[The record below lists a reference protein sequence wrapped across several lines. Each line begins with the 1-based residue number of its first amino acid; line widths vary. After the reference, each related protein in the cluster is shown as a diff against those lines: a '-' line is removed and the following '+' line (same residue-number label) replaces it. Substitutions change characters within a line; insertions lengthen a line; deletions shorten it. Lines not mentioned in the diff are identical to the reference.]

1 MTSPANTRPA
11 PRVALDI
18 GTIEGADDGAVESF
32 KGIRFA
38 APPTGDWRWRAP
50 RPAQPWTGVQQTTR
64 FGADCMQT
72 PFAEDMAP
80 LTTQPAEDCLFL
92 NAWRPAGAGAGASLP
107 VVVWIYGGG
116 FVNGG
121 ASPAVYHGESFAKN
135 GVVFVSFNYRIGH
148 FGYFAF
154 PELTRLDAD
163 HGLLGNYGHMDQLEA
178 LRWIQRNIAAF
189 GGNPN
194 NITVIGESAGGASV
208 VALMTSP
215 LAAGLLHKAIV
226 MSGGG
231 RGLLDGNRLVSEDTA
246 RIASGETLGSRLA
259 RRHDIGGDG
268 RAALSA
274 LRALPAEALAQRLSI
289 PTLERSRDV
298 FSGQMLDG
306 RIIVDASAALT
317 SGQWAKVPVI
327 TGTTVNEVGN
337 LAAATKQDAWAHFGP
352 DASAA
357 EAAYDTNR
365 RSSLAE
371 INANIGMD
379 RKMHEPARFLA
390 GVVGGQGL
398 PAYLYRFSYVASSA
412 RERWQDGAPHASD
425 IPYFLGRL
433 SAPYGRSADEQ
444 DRDVARIAH
453 QYVVNFARHGDPNG
467 AGLPR
472 WEVFAQNSGRLFD
485 FAADG
490 RPRMGADPL
499 KARLDLAT
507 RRAEQA

>member
-1 MTSPANTRPA
+1 MTSPASARPA
-11 PRVALDI
+11 PRVTLDV
-18 GTIEGADDGAVESF
+18 GTIEGAEDGGVESF

-50 RPAQPWTGVQQTTR
+50 RPVQPWTGVQQATR

-72 PFAEDMAP
+72 PFAEDLAP
-80 LTTQPAEDCLFL
+80 LATQPAEDCLFL
-92 NAWRPAGAGAGASLP
+92 NAWRPAGAGAGADLP

-121 ASPAVYHGESFAKN
+121 ASPAVYHGDSFAKY

-178 LRWIQRNIAAF
+178 LRWVQRNIAAL

-194 NITVIGESAGGASV
+194 NVTVIGESAGGGSAV
-208 VALMTSP
+208 GLMTSP
-215 LAAGLLHKAIV
+215 LAAGLFHKAIV

-231 RGLLDGNRLVSEDTA
+231 RGLLDGNRLVSQDTP
-246 RIASGETLGSRLA
+246 RVPSGETLGLRLA
-259 RRHDIGGDG
+259 RRHNIDGDG
-268 RAALSA
+268 RVALAA
-274 LRALPAEALAQRLSI
+274 LRALPAEALAQGLNI
-289 PTLERSRDV
+289 PTLDRSRDV

-306 RIIVDASAALT
+306 RILVDVTAALA
-317 SGQWAKVPVI
+317 SGQWAKIPVI

-337 LAAATKQDAWAHFGP
+337 HAAATKQDAWAHFGR
-352 DASAA
+352 DAIAA
-357 EAAYDTNR
+357 EAAYDADG
-365 RSSLAE
+365 RSSLAV

-390 GVVGGQGL
+390 GAVGAHKL
-398 PAYLYRFSYVASSA
+398 PSYLYRFSYVASPA
-412 RERWQDGAPHASD
+412 RDRWRDGAPHASD

-433 SAPYGRSADEQ
+433 SATYGTSADEA
-444 DRDVARIAH
+444 DHDLARIAH
-453 QYVVNFARHGDPNG
+453 QYVVNFARHGDPNS
-467 AGLPR
+467 AGLPY
-472 WEVFAQNSGRLFD
+472 WDVFAQDSGRLFD

-490 RPRMGADPL
+490 RPRMTTDPL
-499 KARLDLAT
+499 RARLDLAVG
-507 RRAEQA
+507 RVDQP

>member
-1 MTSPANTRPA
+1 MISPANTRPA
-11 PRVALDI
+11 PRVTLDV
-18 GTIEGADDGAVESF
+18 GAIEGAEAAGVESF

-38 APPTGDWRWRAP
+38 APPTGEWRWRAP
-50 RPAQPWTGVQQTTR
+50 RPAQPWTGVQQATR

-72 PFAEDMAP
+72 PFVEDMAP
-80 LTTQPAEDCLFL
+80 LATQPAEDCLFL
-92 NAWRPAGAGAGASLP
+92 NAWRPAGTSAGAGLP

-121 ASPAVYHGESFAKN
+121 ASPAVYHGDSFAKN
-135 GVVFVSFNYRIGH
+135 GVIFVSFNYRIGH

-154 PELTRLDAD
+154 PELTRVDAD

-178 LRWIQRNIAAF
+178 LRWVRRNIAAL
-189 GGNPN
+189 GGNPHN
-194 NITVIGESAGGASV
+194 VTVIGESAGGASV
-208 VALMTSP
+208 IALMTSP

-231 RGLLDGNRLVSEDTA
+231 RGLLDGNRLVSRDTP
-246 RIASGETLGSRLA
+246 RIPSGETLGLRLA
-259 RRHDIGGDG
+259 RRHNIDGDG
-268 RAALSA
+268 RAALVA
-274 LRALPAEALAQRLSI
+274 LRALPAEALAQGLSI

-306 RIIVDASAALT
+306 RILVDVAAMA

-337 LAAATKQDAWAHFGP
+337 LAAAAKKDAWAHFGP
-352 DASAA
+352 DAAAA
-357 EAAYDTNR
+357 EAIYDGEGR
-365 RSSLAE
+365 ASLAE
-371 INANIGMD
+371 ITANIGMD

-390 GVVGGQGL
+390 GAVGSHGL
-398 PAYLYRFSYVASSA
+398 PSYLYRFSYVASSA
-412 RERWQDGAPHASD
+412 RDRWRSGAPHASD

-433 SAPYGRSADEQ
+433 SATYGTSTDDG
-444 DRDVARIAH
+444 DRDLERRAF

-472 WEVFAQNSGRLFD
+472 WDAFVQGSGRLFD

-490 RPRMGADPL
+490 RPRMATDPL

-507 RRAEQA
+507 RRLTGL

>member
-1 MTSPANTRPA
+1 MTSPANTRAA
-11 PRVALDI
+11 PRVTLDV
-18 GTIEGADDGAVESF
+18 GTIEGAQDGAVESF

-38 APPTGDWRWRAP
+38 APPIGDWRWRAP
-50 RPAQPWTGVQQTTR
+50 RPAQPWTGVQQATR

-80 LTTQPAEDCLFL
+80 LATQPAEDCLFL
-92 NAWRPAGAGAGASLP
+92 NAWRPAGTGAGAGLP

-135 GVVFVSFNYRIGH
+135 GIVFVSFNYRIGH

-178 LRWIQRNIAAF
+178 LRWVQRNIAAL

-194 NITVIGESAGGASV
+194 NVTIIGESAGGASA

-215 LAAGLLHKAIV
+215 LAAALFHKAIV

-231 RGLLDGNRLVSEDTA
+231 RGLLDGNRFVSQDTA
-246 RIASGETLGSRLA
+246 RMPSGETLGLRLA
-259 RRHDIGGDG
+259 RMHNIDGDG
-268 RAALSA
+268 RAALAA
-274 LRALPAEALAQRLSI
+274 LRALPAEALARGLSI

-306 RIIVDASAALT
+306 RLVVDATAVLT
-317 SGQWAKVPVI
+317 SAQWAKVPVI
-327 TGTTVNEVGN
+327 TGTTANEVGN
-337 LAAATKQDAWAHFGP
+337 VPAATKQDAWAHFGP
-352 DASAA
+352 DAIAA
-357 EAAYDTNR
+357 EAAHDADR
-365 RSSLAE
+365 GASLAV
-371 INANIGMD
+371 ISANIGMD

-390 GVVGGQGL
+390 GVIGGEGL
-398 PAYLYRFSYVASSA
+398 PGYLYRFSYVASSA
-412 RERWQDGAPHASD
+412 RGRWLSGAPHASD

-433 SAPYGRSADEQ
+433 SASYGVSVEGDH
-444 DRDVARIAH
+444 DMARIAH

-472 WEVFAQNSGRLFD
+472 WDVFAQNSGKLFD

-490 RPRMGADPL
+490 RPRMATDPL

-507 RRAEQA
+507 RRVDQA

>member
-1 MTSPANTRPA
+1 MTSAATTRHA
-11 PRVALDI
+11 PRVTLDT
-18 GTIEGADDGAVESF
+18 GTIEGVEDGAVESF

-50 RPAQPWTGVQQTTR
+50 RPAQPWTGVLQTTR
-64 FGADCMQT
+64 FGPDCMQT

-80 LTTQPAEDCLFL
+80 LATQPAEDCLFL
-92 NAWRPAGAGAGASLP
+92 NAWRPAGASAGASLP

-121 ASPAVYHGESFAKN
+121 ASPAVYHGDSFARN

-178 LRWIQRNIAAF
+178 LRWVQRNIAAL

-194 NITVIGESAGGASV
+194 NVTVIGESAGGASV

-231 RGLLDGNRLVSEDTA
+231 RGLIDGNRRVSQDTPSMP
-246 RIASGETLGSRLA
+246 SGETLGLRLA
-259 RRHDIGGDG
+259 LRHNIDGDG
-268 RAALSA
+268 RAALAA
-274 LRALPAEALAQRLSI
+274 LRALPAETLAHGLSI
-289 PTLERSRDV
+289 PTLDRSREV

-306 RIIVDASAALT
+306 RILVDVTAAMT

-327 TGTTVNEVGN
+327 TGTTVNEVGD
-337 LAAATKQDAWAHFGP
+337 LAAATKREAWAHFGP
-352 DASAA
+352 DAIAA
-357 EAAYDTNR
+357 EAAYDADR
-365 RSSLAE
+365 GSSLAV
-371 INANIGMD
+371 IKADIGMD

-390 GVVGGQGL
+390 GVVGAQGL
-398 PAYLYRFSYVASSA
+398 PSHLYRLSYVASSA
-412 RERWQDGAPHASD
+412 RDRWQSGAPHASD

-433 SAPYGRSADEQ
+433 SATYGTSADEG
-444 DRDVARIAH
+444 DHDMARIAH

-467 AGLPR
+467 AGLPH
-472 WEVFAQNSGRLFD
+472 WDVFSQNSGRLFD

-490 RPRMGADPL
+490 RPRMATDPL
-499 KARLDLAT
+499 TARLNLAT
-507 RRAEQA
+507 RRVDRE